1 MFGRKKKAVNF
12 KTSQMRSSKDSLM
25 KALSITPEMLEQAV
39 KSAKQIP
46 MEMRQAIL
54 DGLPEFMERIDEAT
68 QKIYDPSQVWF
79 ESIQFAD
86 YVEQLA
92 EHLAQDH
99 GPECREEIATQLRL
113 MSESWKDLA
122 ENAMEVLDKSEE
134 VFKHN
139 AQ

>member
-1 MFGRKKKAVNF
+1 
-12 KTSQMRSSKDSLM
+12 
-25 KALSITPEMLEQAV
+25 
-39 KSAKQIP
+39 